1 MAAAGPNV
9 LSEAAAV
16 EVLAYLITAARKQLD
31 EAAEYAPLRLL
42 TAAQRL
48 AGHLAPKLDG
58 KVPRRAP
65 RRPTS
70 SERAL
75 APHAS
80 PPVRRVIAALDSMP
94 PTATPRDRDAYT
106 AKVDEICVVLADC
119 LLALHPAVD
128 ER

>member
-1 MAAAGPNV
+1 MRAGLLCGVMAAGGPNV

-16 EVLAYLITAARKQLD
+16 EVLAYLITAARTQLD

-48 AGHLAPKLDG
+48 AGHLAPD
-58 KVPRRAP
+58 
-65 RRPTS
+65 
-70 SERAL
+70 
-75 APHAS
+75 AS

-106 AKVDEICVVLADC
+106 AKVDEICVVLAEC
-119 LLALHPAVD
+119 LLALDPAD
-128 ER
+128 EER